1 MYTSAACDW
10 SVFTEEIRRIIRIN
24 DVEMYGSSLGVYFV
38 VIPEEFVEM
47 FLEITVF
54 PLAVVVVG
62 EAVMSS
68 PISSSPPL
76 LLFTPSPLPLL

>member
-1 MYTSAACDW
+1 
-10 SVFTEEIRRIIRIN
+10 
-24 DVEMYGSSLGVYFV
+24 MYGSSLGVYFV

-68 PISSSPPL
+68 PISSSPPPP
-76 LLFTPSPLPLL
+76 LFPYCKNLHCILASE

>member
-1 MYTSAACDW
+1 
-10 SVFTEEIRRIIRIN
+10 
-24 DVEMYGSSLGVYFV
+24 MYGSSLGVYFV

-68 PISSSPPL
+68 PISSSPP
-76 LLFTPSPLPLL
+76 PLLPSSLTVKICTVSWLVSEFPSYSCF